1 MNEHANPHL
10 SPPARPRRHRVNV
23 VLAAALAL
31 VLAFSLAGCGSD
43 NDDTPGAGLETTRLT
58 IAAGPVAD
66 MAPIHLALKQG
77 VFKAEGLDVQ
87 LKTFA
92 GGAAAAAALVGGQID
107 ISFGNYGSL
116 FLARQGGQDLRIVGE
131 ASIGAT
137 TATGAAGTISV
148 IALPKSKVQTAK
160 DLAGKRI
167 CVTSL
172 KGTPTAIVSAALRNA
187 GVDPKTVKYSEMPL
201 PNVGAALT
209 GGTVDAAYVLE
220 PYVTKLGTTLGTRVV
235 LDPLGGQNA
244 GLALNGYSVTGKFAD
259 AHPKTIAA
267 FQRALAKAQGL
278 ATRAA
283 VQQILPTYIKGMDD
297 KTAKLMALP
306 DFPQGV
312 NPTRIQRVADL
323 MVTDGQL
330 KKPLKVADFTIVP
343 KTRTSGT

>member
-1 MNEHANPHL
+1 VL
-10 SPPARPRRHRVNV
+10 SAG
-23 VLAAALAL
+23 LAFTLALAL
-31 VLAFSLAGCGSD
+31 TGCGGTS
-43 NDDTPGAGLETTRLT
+43 DDTPGAGLETTHLT

-66 MAPIHLALKQG
+66 MAPIHLGLKHG
-77 VFKAEGLDVQ
+77 VFKALGLDIE
-87 LKTFA
+87 LKTFS

-107 ISFGNYGSL
+107 MSFGNYGSVL
-116 FLARQGGQDLRIVGE
+116 LARQGGQDLKIVGE

-148 IALPKSKVQTAK
+148 IALPGGSVQTGK

-167 CVTSL
+167 SVTSL
-172 KGTPTAIVSAALRNA
+172 KGTPTAIIGAALRNI
-187 GVDPKTVKYSEMPL
+187 GVDPTTVKFSEVPL
-201 PNVGAALT
+201 PGVGAALT
-209 GGTVDAAYVLE
+209 SGAIDAAYVLE

-235 LDPLGGQNA
+235 LDPLSGQNA
-244 GLALNGYSVTGKFAD
+244 GLALNGYAVTGKFAT

-297 KTAKLMALP
+297 QTAKLMALP
-306 DFPQGV
+306 DFPQGI

-323 MVTDGQL
+323 MVADHQL
-330 KKPLKVADFTIVP
+330 TKPQTVAEFTIVP
-343 KTRTSGT
+343 AGA